1 MNVLPPVLIV
11 LDTNVLLAGNT
22 RDWQTFSRVGECFV
36 PKVVLEELEF
46 IANGGAEAE
55 AERVAREFSR
65 FYPESNWKPTHSIAT
80 HPSLKP
86 AAGHDLSKKAR
97 HSLAVAQTCYG
108 LARNRPEGLVVLV
121 SNDQPLVQRLRQ
133 LETPNLCGVPL
144 AAFLQ
149 WTRSNRRP
157 AVVTQQLQAVRPAA
171 GVVPTATPR
180 RATPTAPRPTV
191 VSQSSRSQS
200 ARPAPASSGRRS
212 LRLQQTFYNLVSLAL
227 LALVIGGFWRVAS
240 PATFARFWQ
249 QLPIPAQMK
258 K

>member
-1 MNVLPPVLIV
+1 MNALPPVLIV
-11 LDTNVLLAGNT
+11 LDTNALLAGNT
-22 RDWQTFSRVGECFV
+22 RDWQTFSRLGECFV

-46 IANGGAEAE
+46 IANSGAEAE

-65 FYPESNWKPTHSIAT
+65 FYPESSWKPTHSIAT

-171 GVVPTATPR
+171 GVVSTETPRRVAPTATR
-180 RATPTAPRPTV
+180 ST
-191 VSQSSRSQS
+191 VSQPSRSQPV
-200 ARPAPASSGRRS
+200 RPAPASSRRPS

-227 LALVIGGFWRVAS
+227 LALVIGGIWRVVS